1 MYKIRPTAKFQKD
14 LKRVKRRGFDISLL
28 TERFISVIS
37 RERFDYTKWQQKR
50 FANMKSDEFNQAAIA
65 YTKENPFRRKESS
78 EKMKIKG

>member
-1 MYKIRPTAKFQKD
+1 MTNSDIEIMD
-14 LKRVKRRGFDISLL
+14 MGIDCLLKGLGVLE

>member
-1 MYKIRPTAKFQKD
+1 MTNSDIEIMD
-14 LKRVKRRGFDISLL
+14 MGIDCLLKGLGVLE

-78 EKMKIKG
+78 EK